1 MLHHLVAKPK
11 TCKYYHFDLSIVD
24 YISGIGTAFKT
35 YIGEN
40 SIDELKSA
48 ITSKP
53 MILIAGDQLT
63 GKSTQA
69 QRLAKHFGGDFRSVG
84 MLFREAASDRGITVA
99 EQARLLLTERGVDVD
114 IDYKT
119 CQMIAGSQIKSDLA
133 VIEGRQPAYMGSFM
147 SRLGKKNIVKLYFQ
161 CSIREQALRFLRREF
176 GEQAYRT
183 GRTQIPNKVYENL
196 ESLRSEIES
205 LDLGAK
211 KEIIGQFMENQNRDE
226 DDRHR
231 YSGLYGFDYGNLE
244 GYDIVLNT
252 DDKEPDEVFEE
263 VLKELKLFGFRAD

>member
-11 TCKYYHFDLSIVD
+11 TCKYCHFDLSIVD

-35 YIGEN
+35 YIGES
-40 SIDELKSA
+40 SIDKLKSA

-84 MLFREAASDRGITVA
+84 MLFREAATDRGISVA
-99 EQARLLLTERGVDVD
+99 EQARLLLTERGIDVD

-119 CQMIAGSQIKSDLA
+119 CQMIAGNQIKSGLA

-147 SRLGKKNIVKLYFQ
+147 SSLGKKNIVKLYFQ

-176 GEQAYRT
+176 GEEAYRT
-183 GRTQIPNKVYENL
+183 GSNQIPNEVYENL

-205 LDLGAK
+205 LDLGGK
-211 KEIIGQFMENQNRDE
+211 EEIIDQFMENQSRDE

-231 YSGLYGFDYGNLE
+231 YSELYGFDYGNLE